1 MKPQN
6 TLYLACSAALASLVL
21 AGNAVAQSSTQQSGT
36 MEEIVVTA
44 NKRAESAMEVGS
56 SIQAF
61 TGNTLERRFI
71 LSPEDLAQ
79 NVPTLEL
86 APSTHGTP
94 VYTLRGIGYNSDAMA
109 VYPAVSVSLDQAPMA
124 FPILAARSMYDLE
137 RVEVLKGP
145 QGTLF
150 GQNSTGGAINY
161 VAAKPTEE
169 FEAGLTVGYGRFNE
183 FRASGFVSGPLS
195 DTVGAR
201 LAIDSRRRD
210 DWQKNYL
217 PDRNDEN
224 GEQEYFAARF
234 LTEWQPTDRL
244 NVMVNVN
251 GSVDNSQPMALQL
264 VASLPSNPAAPFE
277 EELAAVLAPNDNR
290 AANWSVRGA
299 QKFPQQ
305 VPTEASIPRG
315 DRETWQGILRA
326 DWDVTDTVTL
336 TSITTYTDFEQN
348 MSFDLDGTDFEMIG
362 LPNNPGTIEDFHQE
376 IRLSNGD
383 GAGSR
388 FRWTAGANYN
398 TSEVDEYQDITY
410 TENSLASP
418 SNLFIHVSGV
428 SNTGDIDIWA
438 AFASGE
444 YDLSDN
450 LTLKAGIRYT
460 DSTNKNSMCNQDNW
474 PDQRVS
480 ELFTLLGNLLG
491 GQNIPLQPG
500 DCYSL
505 RDDLLIPQNLQGVDG
520 GRHNL
525 TLAEDNTSWLIGL
538 DYNLTDDTLLY
549 GNISRGYKAGS
560 FPVITGS
567 VLSVFDPA
575 VQEAVTAY
583 EVGFKTTLAGMVQ
596 WSGAVFYNDYEDKQV
611 QGSTLTELFGLLQ
624 LLDNVPES
632 TIFGVETDVVFRPT
646 SGLTL
651 TAAATYLDTEIKEYS
666 ATNVFGVENYD
677 FAGNDLP
684 FAPELS
690 FVGDIDYQMPLSS
703 GATLSM
709 GASVNYRS
717 SVDAYAA
724 GGILEVPDNGV
735 NRWTDRVP
743 FEIDSYTI
751 VDARLAY
758 AFPGDRMTL
767 SAWAKNAFDEF
778 YVTNVISY
786 NNAVTRTVGMPRT
799 YGVAFTMNW

>member
-6 TLYLACSAALASLVL
+6 TLFIACSAAVASLS
-21 AGNAVAQSSTQQSGT
+21 VANTGWAQA
-36 MEEIVVTA
+36 MEEIIVTA
-44 NKRAESAMEVGS
+44 NKRQESAMDVGS
-56 SIQAF
+56 SITAF
-61 TGNTLERRFI
+61 TGDSLENRFI
-71 LSPEDLAQ
+71 LAPEDLAQ
-79 NVPTLEL
+79 NVPSLEL

-109 VYPAVSVSLDQAPMA
+109 IYPAVSLSLDQAPMS
-124 FPILAARSMYDLE
+124 FPILAARTMFDLE

-201 LAIDSRRRD
+201 LSIDSRRRD

-234 LTEWQPTDRL
+234 ITEWQPTDRL
-244 NVMVNVN
+244 NVMLNLN
-251 GSVDNSQPMALQL
+251 GSVDDSQPMALQI
-264 VASLPSNPAAPFE
+264 VSSIPSNPAAPFDA
-277 EELAAVLAPNDNR
+277 ELETVLSPNDNR
-290 AANWSVRGA
+290 AANWSLTGA
-299 QKFPQQ
+299 QRFPEAQT
-305 VPTEASIPRG
+305 PTEAAIPRG
-315 DRETWQGILRA
+315 NRETWQAILRA
-326 DWDVTDTVTL
+326 DWDISDTVTL
-336 TSITTYTDFEQN
+336 TSITTYNDFEQD
-348 MSFDLDGTDFEMIG
+348 MSFDLDGSDSEMIG
-362 LPNNPGTIEDFHQE
+362 LPSNTGSIEDFHQE
-376 IRLSNGD
+376 VRLSNGD
-383 GAGSR
+383 GGGSG
-388 FRWTAGANYN
+388 FRWTVGANYN
-398 TSEVDEYQDITY
+398 TSSVEEYQDITY
-410 TENSLASP
+410 GDNSLASP
-418 SNLFIHVSGV
+418 ANLFIHISGV
-428 SNTGDIDIWA
+428 DNTGDMDIWA

-444 YDLSDN
+444 YDLTDN

-460 DSTNKNSMCNQDNW
+460 DSENDNSMCNQDNA

-491 GQNIPLQPG
+491 GQDIFLGVG

-505 RDDLLIPQNLQGVDG
+505 RDDLLLPQNLQGVNG

-525 TLAEDNTSWLIGL
+525 TLAEDNTSWTIGL
-538 DYNLTDDTLLY
+538 DYNISEDTLLY
-549 GNISRGYKAGS
+549 GNVSRGYKAGS

-567 VLSVFDPA
+567 LLSQFDPA
-575 VQEAVTAY
+575 VQEAVTSY
-583 EVGFKTTLAGMVQ
+583 EVGFKSTIAGQLQ
-596 WSGAVFYNDYEDKQV
+596 WSGAAFYMDYEDKQI
-611 QGSTLTELFGLLQ
+611 QGSDLTALFGLLQ
-624 LLDNVPES
+624 RLDNVPES
-632 TIFGVETDVVFRPT
+632 TVYGFETDVLWRAT
-646 SGLTL
+646 EGLTL
-651 TAAATYLDTEIKEYS
+651 TAAATWLDSEIDEYT
-666 ATNVFGVENYD
+666 ATNVFGTENYD

-690 FVGDIDYQMPLSS
+690 FLGDIDYQMPLANGGTLSA
-703 GATLSM
+703 GAT
-709 GASVNYRS
+709 VTYRS
-717 SVDAYAA
+717 SVDAYPA
-724 GGILEVPDNGV
+724 GGILQVPDNGV
-735 NRWTDRVP
+735 NRTTDLIP

-751 VDARLAY
+751 LDARLAY

-767 SAWAKNAFDEF
+767 SAWAKNATDEF

-786 NNAVTRTVGMPRT
+786 NNAITRTVGMPRT